1 MKNLYLAT
9 AAIIATV
16 PAVFSASDV
25 EPVKVIK
32 GPNGYPVR
40 ISASQYNP
48 AQHELHVADD
58 NHDEHGVARNKQPA
72 FRLGEQVP
80 TVAEYVAARYS
91 AKTYAKRF
99 ANPISTPDEIAAAI
113 AAEDANPIKPANAP
127 ATAPA
132 RQFGV
137 LQNKGKFYIVDPA
150 KEGEVVTDVSTFD
163 PKGYPDNAS
172 AWAAITAAALAPP
185 ATDNSGAAV

>member
-1 MKNLYLAT
+1 MKNFYLAT

-48 AQHELHVADD
+48 VQHELHVADD

-72 FRLGEQVP
+72 FGLGERVP
-80 TVAEYVAARYS
+80 SVAEFVAAGYS
-91 AKTYAKRF
+91 AKMYMKRF

-127 ATAPA
+127 ATA

-150 KEGEVVTDVSTFD
+150 KEGEVVTDVPTFD

-172 AWAAITAAALAPP
+172 AWGAITAAALAPP